1 LQKVFGMTEGDNFK
15 NKLLRSQLWRS
26 IFRHRYPRSH
36 REERRQ
42 SRTSFILHFHPSVID
57 KDRLRISQTWG
68 LGGISFFLFLILTIS
83 GGLLM
88 FYYRPSVEHAYHDM
102 KDLEYVVSFG
112 LFLRNLHRWA
122 AHGMVVTVI
131 AHMARVFY
139 AGSYRPPRELN
150 WVVGVFLLVLTF
162 SLSFTG
168 YLLPWDQLSYWAVTV
183 ATHMVR
189 AAPIIGADGPFTLV
203 RSGADLSSLLLGA
216 RTVSAPSLLRFYVL
230 HVFLLPL
237 ATAAFIALHFWRIRK
252 DRMIRKLM

>member
-1 LQKVFGMTEGDNFK
+1 MTEGEHFK
-15 NKLLRSQLWRS
+15 EKLFRSQLWRS
-26 IFRHRYPRSH
+26 VFRHPYPRSP
-36 REERRQ
+36 REERRR
-42 SRTSFILHFHPSVID
+42 SRTNFFLHLHPPVIERE
-57 KDRLRISQTWG
+57 RLKISQTWG
-68 LGGISFFLFLILTIS
+68 LGGISFLLFLILAFS

-112 LFLRNLHRWA
+112 PFLRNLHRWA
-122 AHGMVVTVI
+122 AHAMVITVI

-150 WVVGVFLLVLTF
+150 WVVGISLLVFTLL
-162 SLSFTG
+162 LSFTG
-168 YLLPWDQLSYWAVTV
+168 YLLPWDQLAYWAVTV

-189 AAPIIGADGPFTLV
+189 AAPLIGADGPLTLV
-203 RSGADLSSLLLGA
+203 RSGGDLSALLLGA

-237 ATAAFIALHFWRIRK
+237 AMAALIAFHFWRVRK
-252 DRMIRKLM
+252 DRMIRKPL